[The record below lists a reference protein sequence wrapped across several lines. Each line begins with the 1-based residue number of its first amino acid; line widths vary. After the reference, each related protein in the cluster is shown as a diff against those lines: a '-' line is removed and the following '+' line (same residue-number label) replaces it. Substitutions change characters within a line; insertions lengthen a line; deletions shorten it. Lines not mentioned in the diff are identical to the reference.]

1 MNLENA
7 RLKLKCNNCG
17 NNIILTFH
25 TRKCPKCGIEFTQEE
40 VEQVFYDYESRVE
53 NSKATQI
60 GNALEGAG
68 DVIQGCGQAISS
80 LGCLIICILLLIPLL
95 HFIFSL
101 M

>member
-1 MNLENA
+1 MNLENTK
-7 RLKLKCNNCG
+7 LKLKCNNCN

-25 TRKCPKCGIEFTQEE
+25 TQRCPKCGVEFDQDE
-40 VEQVFYDYESRVE
+40 VKQKFYDYESSVE
-53 NSKATQI
+53 NSTATKV
-60 GNALEGAG
+60 GNALEGVG
-68 DVIQGCGQAISS
+68 DTIQGCGQAISS